1 MEPEWGDVQ
10 DVARGEY
17 CLVRVS
23 LLETGMKHDGVG
35 REDVE
40 GRTGCARLNI

>member
-1 MEPEWGDVQ
+1 MEPEGGDIE

-23 LLETGMKHDGVG
+23 LLKAGVMDDGVG

-40 GRTGCARLNI
+40 G

>member
-1 MEPEWGDVQ
+1 MEPEGGDVE

-23 LLETGMKHDGVG
+23 LLKAGVLDYCVG

-40 GRTGCARLNI
+40 G

>member
-1 MEPEWGDVQ
+1 MEPEGGDIE

-17 CLVRVS
+17 CLVRVG
-23 LLETGMKHDGVG
+23 LLKAGVTDDGVG

-40 GRTGCARLNI
+40 G

>member
-1 MEPEWGDVQ
+1 MEPEGGDVE
-10 DVARGEY
+10 DVARGQY

-23 LLETGMKHDGVG
+23 LLETGVVDDGIG

-40 GRTGCARLNI
+40 G